1 MNFWEDNYRVEEDG
15 RVFSFYNNKYL
26 KPWFHK
32 DGYLRVKLNFDC
44 KYKHMLVH
52 RLVALTYIPK
62 EDNQPQVDHID
73 RDKTNNHFTNLRWV
87 THLENQ
93 QNKQIGKSGER
104 NIVIR
109 KYDYKIQIK
118 RSNNTYYKYLPKT
131 FSMEQV
137 IKQRDLMISM
147 F

>member
-44 KYKHMLVH
+44 
-52 RLVALTYIPK
+52 
-62 EDNQPQVDHID
+62 